1 MEAYWLLAPAGD
13 WGPTAMYLCWRPEET
28 SPESKLEEG
37 SLATSTIFRPVGIEK
52 KRATTTTY
60 SVHYSLYF
68 IVYIILFTICTLLKL
83 YTIGHVAGSGKKYK
97 GYRFKT
103 SQLSTKKT
111 WSNGQL
117 YPGLKTTSSQA
128 GRCAR
133 HDTSNQVKIK
143 EGNFCSVA
151 PNEWLV
157 LYINSW
163 SYERL
168 LSRLP
173 AWKNW
178 SLDGETPSRKLR
190 RNSQLLLLSWRDW
203 WRSAPPYPMAFVES
217 GFSTTKYVVKR
228 SRTLSREPGM
238 RRRSWK
244 ITSGNFRR
252 R

>member
-1 MEAYWLLAPAGD
+1 
-13 WGPTAMYLCWRPEET
+13 MYN
-28 SPESKLEEG
+28 
-37 SLATSTIFRPVGIEK
+37 
-52 KRATTTTY
+52 
-60 SVHYSLYF
+60 
-68 IVYIILFTICTLLKL
+68 ILFTICTLLKL

-190 RNSQLLLLSWRDW
+190 RNSQAEVQGWRSLLWRRPPWRLSRPVRRRCWRRLRRLMPCARSWR
-203 WRSAPPYPMAFVES
+203 
-217 GFSTTKYVVKR
+217 
-228 SRTLSREPGM
+228 
-238 RRRSWK
+238 
-244 ITSGNFRR
+244 NCC
-252 R
+252 